1 MRQSRKKG
9 DPELESETLAAS
21 RPRRRRIVPKAER
34 RAVLVVVS
42 GDQFGTAHVLRRQ
55 TTVIGRLRKC
65 DVSLD
70 DQLVSRLQCLIQA
83 EENGTFFI
91 EDMASE
97 NTTYLNGKR
106 LRRRSRIGDG
116 AAIVVGS
123 TVLRFLVRLQADT
136 DGGSSF

>member
-1 MRQSRKKG
+1 MRQPRKKG

-21 RPRRRRIVPKAER
+21 RPRRRRTVPKAER

-42 GDQFGTAHVLRRQ
+42 GDQFGTAYALRKE
-55 TTVIGRLRKC
+55 TTIIGRLRKC

-70 DQLVSRLQCLIQA
+70 DHLVSRLHCLIQA
-83 EENGTFFI
+83 QENGTFFI

-106 LRRRSRIGDG
+106 LRRRSRVGDG
-116 AAIVVGS
+116 ATIVAGS
-123 TVLRFLVRLQADT
+123 TVLRFLLRLHADT
-136 DGGSSF
+136 EGGSAR

>member
-1 MRQSRKKG
+1 
-9 DPELESETLAAS
+9 
-21 RPRRRRIVPKAER
+21 
-34 RAVLVVVS
+34 VLVVVS